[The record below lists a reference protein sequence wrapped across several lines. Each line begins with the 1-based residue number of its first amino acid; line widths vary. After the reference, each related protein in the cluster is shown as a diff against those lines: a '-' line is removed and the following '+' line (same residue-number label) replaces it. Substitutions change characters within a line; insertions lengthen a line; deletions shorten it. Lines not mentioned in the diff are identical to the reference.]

1 MTKTLE
7 TMVEKVGYKITV
19 MRTTLGE
26 WKELRKNTL
35 KY

>member
-1 MTKTLE
+1 
-7 TMVEKVGYKITV
+7 MVEKVAYKITG